1 MSRILLSKPAI
12 LCAANSCG
20 ESQMGG
26 GRNDNA
32 TAESSLRG
40 FEKAEAIYKSKSA
53 TPTNF
58 VDCHESAQNLGADS
72 SDILSAF
79 QKATPFLQEN
89 TTFLG
94 HKIFVGVCENLLP
107 LPKTTQPH
115 FITRT
120 NTILYNAISTLE
132 PLITN
137 LKNALGGKSIGI
149 SLGTT
154 TTGIGENYLA
164 IKKYYE
170 ANATPRDIDYTK
182 IEYVGERS
190 ALCNPADFL
199 KAHYGLDSL
208 SFGLSSACT
217 SGGKAIIMGARL
229 LQANLCKAVICGGVD
244 SLNHLTLAG
253 FNALEILSQSRSKP
267 FSAERDGIN
276 IGEGAGIFVMINED
290 LLDSHPQFENDFQ
303 IALLGHKS
311 NNDAFHITQPSP
323 SDKMQLEILRGFGS
337 VDYINLHGTGTIA
350 NDSMEAKIVA
360 KVFPQTPC
368 STIKPFIGHTLG
380 AAGAIELGVCAELIL
395 HSLKNGE
402 SPLPPHIYTSA
413 FNDIALVKK
422 GEKKRVKTA
431 LSTSF
436 AFGGDNSAI
445 LIGAK

>member
-1 MSRILLSKPAI
+1 M
-12 LCAANSCG
+12 ANRKW
-20 ESQMGG
+20 GG

-40 FEKAEAIYKSKSA
+40 FEKAEAIYK
-53 TPTNF
+53 NNN
-58 VDCHESAQNLGADS
+58 VDCHDLAFAESRNDS
-72 SDILSAF
+72 ALSILSVF
-79 QKATPFLQEN
+79 QKCVPFLQEN
-89 TTFLG
+89 TAFLG

-107 LPKTTQPH
+107 LPQTTQPH
-115 FITRT
+115 LITRT
-120 NTILYNAISTLE
+120 NAILHNAIKPLE
-132 PLITN
+132 PLIAN
-137 LKNALGGKSIGI
+137 LKNALGAENIGI

-164 IKKYYE
+164 IKRYYE

-182 IEYVGERS
+182 IQYVGERS

-199 KAHYGLDSL
+199 KAHYELDSL

-217 SGGKAIIMGARL
+217 SGGKAIIQGARL
-229 LQANLCKAVICGGVD
+229 LQANLCKAIICGGVD

-253 FNALEILSQSRSKP
+253 FNALEILSQNHSKS

-290 LLDSHPQFENDFQ
+290 LLNSHPQFESDFQ

-323 SDKMQLEILRGFGS
+323 SDEMQLEILRGFGS

-360 KVFPQTPC
+360 KVFPQIPC

-395 HSLKNGE
+395 ESLKNGE
-402 SPLPPHIYTSA
+402 SPLPPHIYTSE
-413 FNDIALVKK
+413 FDDIALVKK
-422 GEKKRVKTA
+422 GEKKCVKTA

>member
-12 LCAANSCG
+12 LCAANSFG
-20 ESQMGG
+20 
-26 GRNDNA
+26 D
-32 TAESSLRG
+32 
-40 FEKAEAIYKSKSA
+40 
-53 TPTNF
+53 
-58 VDCHESAQNLGADS
+58 SAQKLGADLADS

-79 QKATPFLQEN
+79 QKATPFLKEDS
-89 TTFLG
+89 TFLG
-94 HKIFVGVCENLLP
+94 HKIFVGVCENLIP
-107 LPKTTQPH
+107 LPQTTQPH

-120 NTILYNAISTLE
+120 NTILYNAIAPLE
-132 PLITN
+132 PLILE
-137 LKNALGGKSIGI
+137 LKNALGGENIGI

-170 ANATPRDIDYTK
+170 SNATPSDIDYTK

-208 SFGLSSACT
+208 CFGLSSACT
-217 SGGKAIIMGARL
+217 SGGKAIIQGARL

-244 SLNHLTLAG
+244 SLNHLTLSG

-267 FSAERDGIN
+267 FSADRDGIN
-276 IGEGAGIFVMINED
+276 IGEGAGIFVMIKED
-290 LLDSHPQFENDFQ
+290 LLESHPQFESDFQ

-323 SDKMQLEILRGFGS
+323 SDEMQLEILRGFGGA
-337 VDYINLHGTGTIA
+337 DYINLHGTGTIA
-350 NDSMEAKIVA
+350 NDSMEAKIIA
-360 KVFPQTPC
+360 KEFPQTPC

-380 AAGAIELGVCAELIL
+380 AAGAIELGICAELIL
-395 HSLKNGE
+395 DSLKNGE
-402 SPLPPHIYTSA
+402 SPLPPHIYTSE

-422 GEKKRVKTA
+422 GEKKCVKTA